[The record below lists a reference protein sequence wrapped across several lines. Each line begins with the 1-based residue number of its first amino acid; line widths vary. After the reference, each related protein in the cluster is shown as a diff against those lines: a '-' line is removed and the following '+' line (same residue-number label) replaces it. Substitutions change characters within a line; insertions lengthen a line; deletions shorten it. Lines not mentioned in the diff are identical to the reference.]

1 MFFYIIMGET
11 SDNHPMVVWLED
23 GDIWSEDSLMIPC
36 IFWRFQYGIPV
47 GLQEGMALLPDKGH
61 GEGGVAVHRGKILQE
76 SGAID
81 IVVIQQTR
89 SLFLM
94 GFPESKPFEKLVL

>member
-36 IFWRFQYGIPV
+36 IFGRFQYGVPV
-47 GLQEGMALLPDKGH
+47 GLQEGMALLPDKVH
-61 GEGGVAVHRGKILQE
+61 GEGGVAVPCGKLLQE
-76 SGAID
+76 SGVGD
-81 IVVIQQTR
+81 IVVIQQTKP
-89 SLFLM
+89 LFLV

>member
-1 MFFYIIMGET
+1 
-11 SDNHPMVVWLED
+11 MVVWSED
-23 GDIWSEDSLMIPC
+23 GNIRREDSLMIPC

-61 GEGGVAVHRGKILQE
+61 GEGGVAVHRGKILQK
-76 SGAID
+76 SGVGD
-81 IVVIQQTR
+81 IVVIQQTKP
-89 SLFLM
+89 LFLM